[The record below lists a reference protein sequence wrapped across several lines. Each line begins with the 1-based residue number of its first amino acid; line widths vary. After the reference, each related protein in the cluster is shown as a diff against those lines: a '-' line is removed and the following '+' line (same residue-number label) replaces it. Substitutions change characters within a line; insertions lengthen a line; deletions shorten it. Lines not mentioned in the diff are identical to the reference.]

1 MDVLLA
7 VLLWLGIVLGGLLL
21 VVLLVPVHVRAWG
34 RVDDESADGRVRVR
48 WGGGIVSFHASP
60 AGLEL
65 RVLGLRVSRLRGAG
79 AAGRRPKRKREE
91 HEEEGGGRGPGWA
104 WRHRRALLR
113 AVSRLLAALHPR
125 GRVSGV
131 LGLGDPADMA
141 ALFAL
146 LSQAQQRWRRLELDV
161 ACDWTEEVI
170 DLEGAVRAVVWPV
183 ELAIVL
189 LVVRLRP
196 DVRRA
201 LRADA

>member
-1 MDVLLA
+1 M
-7 VLLWLGIVLGGLLL
+7 
-21 VVLLVPVHVRAWG
+21 
-34 RVDDESADGRVRVR
+34 
-48 WGGGIVSFHASP
+48 
-60 AGLEL
+60 
-65 RVLGLRVSRLRGAG
+65 
-79 AAGRRPKRKREE
+79 
-91 HEEEGGGRGPGWA
+91 
-104 WRHRRALLR
+104 
-113 AVSRLLAALHPR
+113 
-125 GRVSGV
+125 

-170 DLEGAVRAVVWPV
+170 DLEGTVRAVVWPV

-201 LRADA
+201 LRAHA